1 MTGLDRVVAIT
12 AFALVLPFSAAAQ
25 ETATIDSGKLPV
37 PSPASSAKPTQ
48 AETPIPA
55 SSSPAPATDP
65 VPAAKEPAVA
75 PEQKPDPLAA
85 LDPADR
91 VIAEKIRDLLATK
104 SDRIFAGKME
114 RAAVEAFY
122 QNRNLV
128 PLWLDKGIENTR
140 AKAVIVRLKNADA
153 DGLEPGDYKTP
164 IFAPSGQGP
173 DAIAEAELRLT
184 QSVLTYARH
193 VQARRFPYSRMSRNI
208 ELPQAPPE
216 PADVLKRVADATD
229 AGKALDEFS
238 PQNEPYRKLKAMLAQ
253 MRGRSDGARSEISDG
268 AGAQLQPPQPHGRPA
283 RPALA
288 RAVQRQRRA
297 LRSQIRRPARG
308 RREEIPTRERL
319 AGDRQPRCKNA
330 PRAQWSHP

>member
-1 MTGLDRVVAIT
+1 MTGLDRVAAIT
-12 AFALVLPFSAAAQ
+12 AFALLLPLSTAAQ
-25 ETATIDSGKLPV
+25 ETATIDSGKLAAV
-37 PSPASSAKPTQ
+37 PSAASSAEPPQ
-48 AETPIPA
+48 AEAPTPP
-55 SSSPAPATDP
+55 SSSQAPTADP

-122 QNRNLV
+122 QNRNLA
-128 PLWLDKGIENTR
+128 PLWLDKGIENAR
-140 AKAVIVRLKNADA
+140 AKAVIARLRNADA
-153 DGLEPGDYKTP
+153 DGLEPSDYKTP
-164 IFAPSGQGP
+164 NFAPPGQGP

-193 VQARRFPYSRMSRNI
+193 VQAGRFPYSRMSRNI

-229 AGKALDEFS
+229 VAKALDEFT
-238 PQNEPYRKLKAMLAQ
+238 
-253 MRGRSDGARSEISDG
+253 
-268 AGAQLQPPQPHGRPA
+268 
-283 RPALA
+283 
-288 RAVQRQRRA
+288 
-297 LRSQIRRPARG
+297 SQ
-308 RREEIPTRERL
+308 
-319 AGDRQPRCKNA
+319 
-330 PRAQWSHP
+330 